1 MQGLLC
7 VHNLNRGQASQG
19 YKLCNQ
25 TDLQV
30 FIQGHGVNVCGI
42 ALSLGGYKQ
51 ICRLLVST
59 QRGAK
64 SLSQA
69 FNLCCTFNPTST
81 QLVTF
86 RKCLKM
92 RSHLT
97 HDVIKIHITSICLA
111 FQSLFNTV
119 AELPKLG
126 KLFPF

>member
-7 VHNLNRGQASQG
+7 VHNLSRGQASQG

-64 SLSQA
+64 SLSKRS
-69 FNLCCTFNPTST
+69 TFVV
-81 QLVTF
+81 L
-86 RKCLKM
+86 
-92 RSHLT
+92 LT
-97 HDVIKIHITSICLA
+97 PPQHNSQHSGNV
-111 FQSLFNTV
+111 
-119 AELPKLG
+119 
-126 KLFPF
+126 